1 MGSLGHKLASK
12 GTGLNA
18 GPGGAPMPLDGPGA
32 GRFLEIDPSRIEAN
46 PHQPRREFD
55 QTALEA
61 LAASI
66 TEHGLLEPLLV
77 RLKGSQVVLVAGE
90 RRLRAARLAGLNR
103 VPCTVTVGDPVIL
116 ALIENLHRQD
126 LTPLEEA
133 EAYHRLQQ
141 ERGFSLADLAQL
153 AGKAVSTVSEILSL
167 AKLPDPVKQAAG
179 AEPGKFPQRLLVELA
194 KVEPGRA
201 EELAQ
206 EAASGGLSAEK
217 VRAQRQRRQ
226 TPQAPP
232 EFRRAETPDT
242 GQADRQFRRAEI
254 PDAPQVSPKPPRA
267 GEGGSEVARVDTLFR
282 RAEMLAGELLG
293 VNLHG
298 LNYRQRVLAGH
309 SLRPMARACQRFL
322 DFLQETALED
332 SHRWT
337 PELRARLLE
346 IVRGQGMTLA
356 RAILG
361 RELHEDGQPLHP
373 SELAAQLALARQ
385 EASTPAGTE
394 GQPGDAGE

>member
-1 MGSLGHKLASK
+1 MPGLADKLASK
-12 GTGLNA
+12 GTGLDA

-32 GRFLEIDPSRIEAN
+32 GRFLEIDPARIEAN

-55 QTALEA
+55 PQALEA

-66 TEHGLLEPLLV
+66 SEHGLLEPLLV
-77 RLKGSQVVLVAGE
+77 RLEGGRVILVAGE
-90 RRLRAARLAGLNR
+90 RRLRAARMAGLSR
-103 VPCTVTVGDPVIL
+103 VPCTVTAGDPAIL

-167 AKLPDPVKQAAG
+167 AKLPAPVKQAAG
-179 AEPGKFPQRLLVELA
+179 TAPGRFPQRLLVELA
-194 KVEPGRA
+194 KMAPGRA

-217 VRAQRQRRQ
+217 VRAQRPKRQ
-226 TPQAPP
+226 PSQAGP
-232 EFRRAETPDT
+232 EFRRAEISETS
-242 GQADRQFRRAEI
+242 QAD
-254 PDAPQVSPKPPRA
+254 PKPRRSE
-267 GEGGSEVARVDTLFR
+267 EGGSEVSRVDALFR

-309 SLRPMARACQRFL
+309 SLRPLARACQRFL
-322 DFLQETALED
+322 DFLQETILED
-332 SHRWT
+332 SQRWT
-337 PELRARLLE
+337 PELRAKLLDL
-346 IVRGQGMTLA
+346 VRQQGITQA
-356 RAILG
+356 RAVLG

-385 EASTPAGTE
+385 EASTSAGTE